1 MYNKIIRRITLIQD
15 KQELLIEEQLLKI
28 EIHIL
33 EEY

>member
-15 KQELLIEEQLLKI
+15 RQELLIEEQLLKI